1 MRNSTAVQASSVNR
15 VLFIAVTS
23 MALLLGGLF
32 SAKSSFSNETTL
44 KPSTDLS
51 PQQVIN
57 IVVESLQN
65 NAADDAGIATVYRFA
80 SPGNKANTGPLAR
93 FTYMIKRGFSDMLN
107 HVGVRYDDMEMTGDV
122 AVQAV
127 WLQTVTGAE
136 YGYAFQLRKQKGG
149 ETDGMWMTE
158 GVIPLGQSAQ
168 SGIGI

>member
-1 MRNSTAVQASSVNR
+1 MRNSTAVQASKLNR
-15 VLFIAVTS
+15 AWLITVTS
-23 MALLLGGLF
+23 MTLLLAGLLI
-32 SAKSSFSNETTL
+32 AKSSFSDQTAL

-65 NAADDAGIATVYRFA
+65 NASDDAGIATVYRFA

>member
-1 MRNSTAVQASSVNR
+1 MRNSTAVQASRVNR
-15 VLFIAVTS
+15 AWLATVTS
-23 MALLLGGLF
+23 MALLLAGLLV
-32 SAKSSFSNETTL
+32 AKSSFSDQISP